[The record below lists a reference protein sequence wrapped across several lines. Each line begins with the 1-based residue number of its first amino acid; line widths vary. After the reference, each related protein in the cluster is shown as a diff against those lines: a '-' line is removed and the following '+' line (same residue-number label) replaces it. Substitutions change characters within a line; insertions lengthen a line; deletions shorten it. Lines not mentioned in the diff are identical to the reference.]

1 VSGEAGLNKAPD
13 AFRTISEVA
22 EELDLPQ
29 HVLRFWESR
38 FPHIKPLKR
47 GGGRRYYRPED
58 IDLLRGIRRLLYSD
72 GYTIKGV
79 QRILREQGVR
89 TVQAVGQGQEVP
101 NLAAPQDIS
110 DQNIPGDQDIQGGDA
125 PGNESGAN
133 GEAADVLT
141 PPDGRPFADAEDEN
155 GGPLASE
162 PHAPVIMGRSAPLP
176 KNGPMAGVG
185 ATAMPQVA
193 RVGMPKRQAPV
204 ASASP
209 VAAQSSGAGPAD
221 SRLASPAAAPSLS
234 RMSQGVVLQGMAARE
249 AADRGLAAPDLV
261 RLKQALAELE
271 ACRRLL
277 DKAIEEG
284 R

>member
-1 VSGEAGLNKAPD
+1 LNKAPD

-38 FPHIKPLKR
+38 FPHIKPVKR

-79 QRILREQGVR
+79 QRILREQGAR
-89 TVQAVGQGQEVP
+89 TVQSVGQGQDVP
-101 NLAAPQDIS
+101 NLAALSQD
-110 DQNIPGDQDIQGGDA
+110 DA
-125 PGNESGAN
+125 PGEDGHDGALATALFLTPDLHPPGDGG
-133 GEAADVLT
+133 GEAEALAMTLST
-141 PPDGRPFADAEDEN
+141 PA
-155 GGPLASE
+155 
-162 PHAPVIMGRSAPLP
+162 P
-176 KNGPMAGVG
+176 KNGPIAEAGMV
-185 ATAMPQVA
+185 AVAQVA
-193 RVGMPKRQAPV
+193 RLAATKGEAPV
-204 ASASP
+204 AGIA
-209 VAAQSSGAGPAD
+209 VAVSSGA
-221 SRLASPAAAPSLS
+221 AAAPSPPT
-234 RMSQGVVLQGMAARE
+234 MAAQ
-249 AADRGLAAPDLV
+249 DLD
-261 RLKQALAELE
+261 RLKKALAELE